1 MSVSEKKVGE
11 KAQTMPLISL
21 GVCREA
27 LLRLADLASRLYE
40 LEFELDQIRRVLLE
54 ELEKNS

>member
-11 KAQTMPLISL
+11 KAQTMPLIPF

-27 LLRLADLASRLYE
+27 LLRLADLTSRFFE